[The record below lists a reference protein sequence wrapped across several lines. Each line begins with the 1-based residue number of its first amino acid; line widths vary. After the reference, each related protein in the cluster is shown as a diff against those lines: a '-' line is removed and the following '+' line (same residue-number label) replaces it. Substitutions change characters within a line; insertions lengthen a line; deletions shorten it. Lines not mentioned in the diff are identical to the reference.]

1 LDLVLEDKEV
11 FGGFG
16 DWWEWEK
23 EEEDGE
29 KAKVAIAAVAV
40 VAIDLRN
47 AILMQFICVSLY
59 YLNSEHAF
67 FG

>member
-1 LDLVLEDKEV
+1 VLEDKAV
-11 FGGFG
+11 FGWFG

-23 EEEDGE
+23 EEEEDGE

-59 YLNSEHAF
+59 LNSEHAF
-67 FG
+67 LG